1 MYNTNDET
9 TLYQMYIFSAI
20 RAIADAPDA
29 AGITLLRS
37 NNGNE
42 YCFPFMFDSGFVP
55 QVICTLTKANDTH
68 IRYLIHVWKDHALD
82 VPSHDLRRALISLHP
97 ENRNAL
103 LMLAGE
109 NGYAILP
116 LEDTM

>member
-1 MYNTNDET
+1 MHSEKDVA
-9 TLYQMYIFSAI
+9 LLHQMFGLSASQSL
-20 RAIADAPDA
+20 ADMPDA

-55 QVICTLTKANDTH
+55 QVICTLKKANDTH

-116 LEDTM
+116 LGDTM